1 MEREIR
7 ISYDTNII
15 WDMIHESSTIVV
27 YSNGAF
33 DTTTVLKDNSR
44 HRKYGNTI
52 NFVLKYKENDHELCQ
67 FSTFS
72 GNFSPGEEKTYPT
85 TGESDCIKNNFE
97 LIESG
102 ELYISYNWNVEER

>member
-7 ISYDTNII
+7 TSYDTNIQR
-15 WDMIHESSTIVV
+15 DMIHESSTIVV

-33 DTTTVLKDNSR
+33 DTTTILKDNSR

-52 NFVLKYKENDHELCQ
+52 NFVLRYKEDNHELCQ

-85 TGESDCIKNNFE
+85 TGVSDDIKNNFE
-97 LIESG
+97 LIENKK
-102 ELYISYNWNVEER
+102 LYISYDWTVEER